1 MKTFKQF
8 LKQKLQNEQMDI
20 PPEPPAIVKPA
31 IQPNKAIEKK
41 DYVNQAI
48 QKAKKLPPQQQIPF
62 VNAVKILS
70 FQRGVTDKDFQEF
83 CDILFELT
91 DNKKIKLIASSQP
104 EQYGFG
110 ISFQWFDQERQQWIT
125 TREKDDFFDLRTLV
139 NKLFPTPES
148 REKSTSG
155 LNFGNYMPSQVQ
167 PKN

>member
-8 LKQKLQNEQMDI
+8 LKQKLQNEQMDM

-31 IQPNKAIEKK
+31 MEKK

-48 QKAKKLPPQQQIPF
+48 QKAKNLPPQQQIPF
-62 VNAVKILS
+62 VNVVKILS
-70 FQRGVTDKDFQEF
+70 FQRGVPDKDFKQF

-91 DNKKIKLIASSQP
+91 DNKKIKLIASSEP
-104 EQYGFG
+104 EKYGFD
-110 ISFQWFDQERQQWIT
+110 ISFQWFDQERQQWIN
-125 TREKDDFFDLRTLV
+125 TREIDDFYRLRTLV
-139 NKLFPTPES
+139 NQLFPTPES

-155 LNFGNYMPSQVQ
+155 LNLGNYMPSQVQ